1 MSDSNQT
8 LIVCGGGLAGHIA
21 AVSLANG
28 LGEGRKIVFL
38 PDVASNAADPLYGS
52 VTAPGGYEF
61 LRGLGLDEPTLIQ
74 QTSTSFSFGTAFR
87 DWPFSERDWVQCH
100 HLPFP
105 ALAGVPF
112 QQHVTRHEKVLEP
125 LLVSAQAANKGKFAH
140 PPEDNRVSLSRAEYG
155 YQFSVDDF
163 VAFLK
168 AQIESTHVE
177 IVEGGLSDIKIDNG
191 RITEIE
197 MQSGE
202 QVSGN
207 LFVDCT
213 GFDRLAVS
221 ALGGHF
227 ETEREVAVSIE
238 AERAAKLGPPC
249 RAITGTANGWRA
261 TTHLQGF
268 EHHLTV
274 CEPGSASPDSS
285 IEMSLGSLPEAWI
298 SNCVAVG
305 HAAHVSEPLTP
316 APMMLLQADLER
328 LLELIP
334 VNDDMTAERR
344 EYNRRFEAD
353 VTNAGLFQNA
363 LFRGAASRSSPYWTE
378 AAASSASGS
387 LDRKIAQFEHRGLLA
402 KNDLELFTDE
412 DWLILHNGMGRQPA
426 KYDRQVERASKIETE
441 KQLAGLRH
449 SIEQI
454 VDRMPTHHDYVA
466 NLKRYLEKQ
475 QNG

>member
-1 MSDSNQT
+1 MSDANQT
-8 LIVCGGGLAGHIA
+8 LIICGGGLAGYIA

-105 ALAGVPF
+105 ALTGVPF

-125 LLVSAQAANKGKFAH
+125 LLVSAQAASQGKFAH

-155 YQFSVDDF
+155 YQFAVDDF
-163 VAFLK
+163 IEILK
-168 AQIESTHVE
+168 RQIESTHVE
-177 IVEGGLSDIKIDNG
+177 IVAGGLSGVKLDDG

-202 QVSGN
+202 HLSGS
-207 LFVDCT
+207 LFIDCS
-213 GFDRLAVS
+213 GPERLAVS
-221 ALGGHF
+221 ALGGDF
-227 ETEREVAVSIE
+227 KTGRDVSVTLESERVPQ
-238 AERAAKLGPPC
+238 LGPPC
-249 RAITGTANGWRA
+249 RIVRGTASGWRA
-261 TTHLQGF
+261 TTHLQGSQL
-268 EHHLTV
+268 HLTV
-274 CEPGSASPDSS
+274 CEPSSASSDSS
-285 IEMSLGSLPEAWI
+285 IEVSFGNMPEAWI
-298 SNCVAVG
+298 SNCVTIG
-305 HAAHVSEPLTP
+305 HAAHICEPLTP

-334 VNDDMTAERR
+334 VNSDMTSERR
-344 EYNRRFEAD
+344 EYNRRFKAD
-353 VTNAGLFQNA
+353 IVNAGLFQNA
-363 LFRGAASRSSPYWTE
+363 LYRGAQSTTSSYWSEAIASTKSE
-378 AAASSASGS
+378 S

-412 DWLILHNGMGRQPA
+412 DWFILHNGMGRRPD

-441 KQLAGLRH
+441 KQLSGLRH
-449 SIEQI
+449 SIAQI
-454 VDRMPTHHDYVA
+454 VERMPTHHDYVA